1 MYMQKYTFKTI
12 LFLQN
17 FLVHCIDCFCQFAI
31 AIKFNNF
38 FVNTIPI
45 WRFSI
50 ISLVSENDN

>member
-12 LFLQN
+12 LFLQF
-17 FLVHCIDCFCQFAI
+17 FLVHCINRYCPFAI
-31 AIKFNNF
+31 AITFLYF
-38 FVNTIPI
+38 FVNNIPI